1 MNNDLIS
8 RSALIE
14 NLNKMLGVEY
24 DDQKPFERGF
34 RKGLAVGKRAVELYP
49 AAEGAVPHDEYDSLL
64 RRFRHLLESDYIRSF
79 DEYDPRTHTYKRDI
93 SEAVEPTR
101 RGEWITIGAKR
112 RCGGIFKC
120 TACECVYPYKCKFCP
135 NCGAKMDVKP
145 QK

>member
-8 RSALIE
+8 RSATVDIMRAKSNMAVCTDAQIVFE
-14 NLNKMLGVEY
+14 NAARMVE
-24 DDQKPFERGF
+24 KI
-34 RKGLAVGKRAVELYP
+34 P
-49 AAEGAVPHDEYDSLL
+49 AAEGAVPRDEYDALL
-64 RRFRHLLESDYIRSF
+64 KRFRHLLESDYIRSF

-135 NCGAKMDVKP
+135 NCGAKMDVKS
-145 QK
+145 QKSVT